1 MKEKILKEYVTE
13 LELSG
18 KSEYTIKSY
27 LNSVS
32 VFLSWLENMS
42 GEQFTG
48 KLTPIEV
55 RSYKSY
61 IDSVQK
67 MSLSTINSKLSA
79 IQSFCNFLNIQ
90 YGNTLIK
97 VEKKK
102 GDVSPRVDVLSKQ
115 ELFRFLKYVDGNASF
130 LHKLIV
136 YTILNT
142 GMRESEIVEVE
153 ASDIVNLWSTKNT
166 YIIVRNGKGGKYRE
180 ISLSGEYKVML
191 REWFEY
197 KQPEG
202 SQKVFAGK
210 NGTLTP
216 NGVYKSVSRL
226 GNRIGLKVYPHLL
239 RHQFL
244 TAISKKCEN
253 LQDIKSLQEIA
264 GHSSIDTTLK
274 YYVSSSTESQ
284 KKLTSDINYFS

>member
-13 LELSG
+13 LEFSG
-18 KSEYTIKSY
+18 KSEHTIKSY

-32 VFLSWLENMS
+32 VFLSWLEDMS

-55 RSYKSY
+55 RSYKSH

-67 MSLSTINSKLSA
+67 MSLSTINAKLSA
-79 IQSFCNFLNIQ
+79 IQNFCNFLSAR
-90 YGNTLIK
+90 YGSPLIK

-102 GDVSPRVDVLSKQ
+102 GTAAPRVEVLSKQ
-115 ELFRFLKYVDGNASF
+115 ELFRFLKYVDGNASQF
-130 LHKLIV
+130 HRLII

-142 GMRESEIVEVE
+142 GMRESELVQVE
-153 ASDIVNLWSTKNT
+153 ASDIINLFSTKNT
-166 YIIVRNGKGGKYRE
+166 YIIVRNGKGNKYRE
-180 ISLSGEYKVML
+180 IALSGNYKVML
-191 REWFEY
+191 REWFEC
-197 KQPEG
+197 KHPEG
-202 SQKVFAGK
+202 TRKVFAGK
-210 NGTLTP
+210 SGTLTP
-216 NGVYKSVSRL
+216 NGVYKIVNRL

-244 TAISKKCEN
+244 TQISKKCEN
-253 LQDIKSLQEIA
+253 LQDVKSLQEIA

-274 YYVSSSTESQ
+274 YYINSSRESQ
-284 KKLTSDINYFS
+284 KKLTSDLNYFS